1 VKTRSCPPG
10 RYAATAV
17 AALWLLLLG
26 MLDATSGMAV
36 IPLLI
41 VAPLIVAAAADE
53 RRTAIFA
60 GATVALA
67 IAAGSRHDPVE
78 QVNYWLGRHSHDDVA
93 LLLLEYGAYPH
104 SGATGIPRPGRR
116 QDAGVPAESPAR
128 KSGIAPPG
136 SALSAGA
143 DVEASDGLFV
153 RGLQVSGV
161 AG

>member
-1 VKTRSCPPG
+1 
-10 RYAATAV
+10 
-17 AALWLLLLG
+17 

-104 SGATGIPRPGRR
+104 SSATGTPAQAAVKTLVSQQSPQPESRGKPLRVRHSVQEPTPAGHLSPR
-116 QDAGVPAESPAR
+116 
-128 KSGIAPPG
+128 
-136 SALSAGA
+136 L
-143 DVEASDGLFV
+143 
-153 RGLQVSGV
+153 
-161 AG
+161 